1 MNDAQAKELCLA
13 LMRADSEDEVVR
25 ILTEAGYWDEQAYWR
40 YYGDRETNFN
50 SAGNQQ
56 AKPDSALIEKI
67 INSVDARL
75 MNECLVRGI
84 DPAGNAAP
92 QSIRAAV
99 AAYFEE
105 AATAD
110 KPHAGQMKY
119 WSPDKRTQVARG
131 ITLAATGS
139 KPPGKPCFSIADA
152 GEGQTPEKMPDTLL
166 SLDKSNKLRIPF
178 VQGKFNMGGT
188 GVLKFCGRRNL
199 QLIVSRR
206 NPAILRGRFDHPSD
220 DQWGFTV
227 VRREDPGDGRRS
239 SVYTYLA
246 PLGVLESKALPGHGG
261 VLRFSSATMP
271 IFPEG
276 TNPYGREA
284 EWGTL
289 IKLYEY
295 DAVGFRSNIVFSTPS
310 LLSRMDLLLPDV
322 ALPIRLHE
330 CRDYRGHEGSFQTT
344 LTGLGVRLE
353 DDRAQNLE
361 EGFPASCPLSAAGQ
375 EMTATIYAFKK
386 GKAETYRKNEG
397 VIFTLN
403 GQTHGHFTP
412 DFFRRKNVGLSYLA
426 DSILV
431 VVDCSRFSGRAR
443 EDLFMNS
450 RDRLSGGELRQEL
463 EDVLEDMLKQHQ
475 GLRALK
481 ERRRR
486 EETEERF
493 ADSKPLENILENL
506 LKKSQTLASL
516 FLPGARATNPFKPVK
531 VQEEEKPYAGKVSP
545 TFFKFQGKKYGD
557 VLHRETAQNMRS
569 RIAFETDAVN
579 DYFSRS
585 IDPGQ
590 FAIWQKVDGKDRPV
604 RNYVGPNL
612 QNGTGTLSVQLP
624 EDCQPGDELVFLTSV
639 TDASRSEPFENQ
651 FVVKVQPAAETSGG
665 TSTRRKPSAKT
676 PGTARDSPGGIT
688 LPNIIKVHEADW
700 DKQSPPFDKY
710 TALRIKDT
718 GTDESNGAGDDK
730 PTVYDFYVN
739 VDNLYLKSEMKPPG
753 TNHEL
758 LRNRFIYGNVL
769 LGLALLHQEELDKK
783 SRQAKQTEEENNDDE
798 NEPEEENNDDEN
810 EPAVNIEDRIAQFT
824 RAIAPVLLPMIESL
838 GGLNV
843 AEIASADTAAGDAT

>member
-1 MNDAQAKELCLA
+1 MNDGEAKEMCLA
-13 LMRADSEDEVVR
+13 LMRADTEDEVVR
-25 ILTEAGYWDEQAYWR
+25 ILSDAGYWTMQAYWR
-40 YYGDRETNFN
+40 FYGDRETNFN

-99 AAYFEE
+99 AAYFDD
-105 AATAD
+105 AATAS
-110 KPHAGQMKY
+110 KPHAGQIKY
-119 WSPDKRTQVARG
+119 WGPDKRTQIARG

-152 GEGQTPEKMPDTLL
+152 GEGQTPERMPDTLL
-166 SLDKSNKLRIPF
+166 SLDRSNKLRIAF

-220 DQWGFTV
+220 SQWGFTV

-261 VLRFSSATMP
+261 VLRFACDAMP
-271 IFPEG
+271 IFPDG
-276 TNPYGREA
+276 TNPYSQDAR
-284 EWGTL
+284 WGTL

-322 ALPIRLHE
+322 ALPVRLHE
-330 CRDYRGHEGSFQTT
+330 CREYRGHEGSFETT

-353 DDRAQNLE
+353 DNRATNLE
-361 EGFPASCPLSAAGQ
+361 EGRPWSCPLSAAGQ

-386 GKAETYRKNEG
+386 GRAETYRKHEG
-397 VIFTLN
+397 IIFTLN
-403 GQTHGHFTP
+403 GQTHGHLTP

-431 VVDCSRFSGRAR
+431 IVDCSRFSGRAR

-463 EDVLEDMLKQHQ
+463 EEVLEDMLKQHQ

-493 ADSKPLENILENL
+493 ADDKPLEAILESL
-506 LKKSQTLASL
+506 VKKSHTLAAL
-516 FLPGARATNPFKPVK
+516 FLPGLRATNPFKPLK
-531 VQEEEKPYAGKVSP
+531 VQEEEKPYVGKATP
-545 TFFKFQGKKYGD
+545 TFFKLQGKQYGEI
-557 VLHRETAQNMRS
+557 LRRETPQNMRS

-590 FAIWQKVDGKDRPV
+590 FTIWQEVGGERRAV
-604 RNYVGPNL
+604 LNYVGPNL
-612 QNGTGTLSVQLP
+612 QNGIGTLSVQLP
-624 EDCQPGDELVFLTSV
+624 ENCQPGDELNFLTSV
-639 TDASRSEPFENQ
+639 TDVNRADAFENR
-651 FVVKVQPAAETSGG
+651 FVVKVRPPVDAWRGS
-665 TSTRRKPSAKT
+665 STRRKPS
-676 PGTARDSPGGIT
+676 GTAPGSQRDAPGGIT
-688 LPNIIKVHEADW
+688 LPKIIKVDEVSW
-700 DKQSPPFDKY
+700 ERQSPPFDKY
-710 TALRIKDT
+710 TALRIKDA
-718 GTDESNGAGDDK
+718 GSEEPNGAANDK
-730 PTVYDFYVN
+730 PTIYDFYVN
-739 VDNLYLKSEMKPPG
+739 MDNVYLKAEIKPASADA
-753 TNHEL
+753 EL

-783 SRQAKQTEEENNDDE
+783 SRTAKQAEEGSDEDDDAS
-798 NEPEEENNDDEN
+798 PE
-810 EPAVNIEDRIAQFT
+810 VNIEDRIGQFT
-824 RAIAPVLLPMIESL
+824 RAIAPVLLPMVESL
-838 GGLNV
+838 GGVDL
-843 AEIASADTAAGDAT
+843 AELATADVAAGDGT

>member
-1 MNDAQAKELCLA
+1 MSDAQARELCLL
-13 LMRADSEDEVVR
+13 LMRADAEDEVVQ
-25 ILTEAGYWDEQAYWR
+25 ILTKAGYWEMQPYWR

-67 INSVDARL
+67 INAVDARL
-75 MNECLVRGI
+75 MNECLVKGI

-92 QSIRAAV
+92 QTIRAAV
-99 AAYFEE
+99 AAYFEDPV
-105 AATAD
+105 TAD

-119 WSPDKRTQVARG
+119 WSPSKRTEIARG

-139 KPPGKPCFSIADA
+139 KPPGKPSFSIADA

-166 SLDKSNKLRIPF
+166 SLDRSNKLRIPF

-220 DQWGFTV
+220 NHWGFTV

-261 VLRFSSATMP
+261 VLRFASETMP
-271 IFPEG
+271 IFPDG
-276 TNPYGREA
+276 KNPYGQEA
-284 EWGTL
+284 EWGSL
-289 IKLYEY
+289 IKLYDY
-295 DAVGFRSNIVFSTPS
+295 AATGFKSNILMKDG

-322 ALPIRLHE
+322 ALPLRLHE

-353 DDRAQNLE
+353 DDRGENLE
-361 EGFPASCPLSAAGQ
+361 EGFPSSCPLSAAGQ

-386 GKAETYRKNEG
+386 LRAETYRKNEG
-397 VIFTLN
+397 IIFTVN
-403 GQTHGHFTP
+403 GQTHGHLTP
-412 DFFRRKNVGLSYLA
+412 DFFRRAQKVGLSYLA

-431 VVDCSRFSGRAR
+431 VVDCSRFSGRAF

-493 ADSKPLENILENL
+493 ADSKPLEDILESL
-506 LKKSQTLASL
+506 IKKSQTLASL
-516 FLPGARATNPFKPVK
+516 FLPGGRAANPFKPVK
-531 VQEEEKPYAGKVSP
+531 VQEEEKPYQGQVSP
-545 TFFKFQGKKYGD
+545 TFFKFDGKEYGD
-557 VLHRETAQNMRS
+557 VLQRETPQNMRS

-590 FAIWQKVDGKDRPV
+590 FAIWREVDGERRAV
-604 RNYVGPNL
+604 LNYVGPNL
-612 QNGTGTLSVQLP
+612 QNGTATLSVQLP
-624 EDCQPGDELVFLTSV
+624 DGCQVGNEFRFLTTV
-639 TDASRSEPFENQ
+639 TDQSRVDSFENR
-651 FVVKVQPAAETSGG
+651 FVVRIRSAADASGG
-665 TSTRRKPSAKT
+665 AGTRRKP
-676 PGTARDSPGGIT
+676 PGKIPGRDRDASGGIT

-700 DKQSPPFDKY
+700 ERQSPPFDKH
-710 TALRIKDT
+710 TALRIKDA
-718 GTDESNGAGDDK
+718 GTQGVNGANDNK

-739 VDNLYLKSEMKPPG
+739 MDNLYLRSEMKPAG
-753 TNHEL
+753 ADAEL
-758 LRNRFIYGNVL
+758 LRNRFVYGSVL
-769 LGLALLHQEELDKK
+769 IGLALLHQDELDKK
-783 SRQAKQTEEENNDDE
+783 ARRDKRDKEGDEAEDDE
-798 NEPEEENNDDEN
+798 LEM
-810 EPAVNIEDRIAQFT
+810 NIEERIAQFT
-824 RAIAPVLLPMIESL
+824 RAIAPVLLPMVESL
-838 GGLNV
+838 GGLEMGELTT
-843 AEIASADTAAGDAT
+843 ADASAGEAT

>member
-1 MNDAQAKELCLA
+1 MNDAQTKDLCLA
-13 LMRADSEDEVVR
+13 LMHADTEDEVVR
-25 ILTEAGYWDEQAYWR
+25 ILSEAGFWDMQAYWR

-56 AKPDSALIEKI
+56 AKPDAALIEKI

-75 MNECLVRGI
+75 MNECLVRGV
-84 DPAGNAAP
+84 DPAGNASP
-92 QSIRAAV
+92 QSIREAV
-99 AAYFEE
+99 AAFFEE
-105 AATAD
+105 PATAS
-110 KPHAGQMKY
+110 KPHGGQMKY
-119 WSPDKRTQVARG
+119 WSPDKRTQIARG

-152 GEGQTPEKMPDTLL
+152 GEGQTPEKFPDTLL
-166 SLDKSNKLRIPF
+166 SLDRSNKLRIPF

-206 NPAILRGRFDHPSD
+206 NPAILRGRVDHPSD

-246 PLGVLESKALPGHGG
+246 PLGVRESKALPGHGG
-261 VLRFSSATMP
+261 VLRFSSDKMP
-271 IFPEG
+271 IFPDG
-276 TNPYGREA
+276 INPYAQEA

-295 DAVGFRSNIVFSTPS
+295 AATGFKSNILMRDG
-310 LLSRMDLLLPDV
+310 LLSRMDLLLPEL

-330 CRDYRGHEGSFQTT
+330 CRDYSGHEGSFQTT

-353 DDRAQNLE
+353 DDRANNLE
-361 EGFPASCPLSAAGQ
+361 EGFPSSCPLSAAGQ

-386 GKAETYRKNEG
+386 GRAETYRKHEG
-397 VIFTLN
+397 IIFTLN
-403 GQTHGHFTP
+403 GQTHGHLTP

-426 DSILV
+426 DSVLV

-493 ADSKPLENILENL
+493 ADSKPLENILETL
-506 LKKSQTLASL
+506 LKKSPTLASL
-516 FLPGARATNPFKPVK
+516 FLPGARASNPFKPVK
-531 VQEEEKPYAGKVSP
+531 VQEEETPYQGNVSP
-545 TFFKFQGKKYGD
+545 SFFKFQGKEYGE
-557 VLHRETAQNMRS
+557 VLHRETPQNMRS
-569 RIAFETDAVN
+569 RIAFDTDAVN

-590 FAIWQKVDGKDRPV
+590 FAIWREVNGERRSVQ
-604 RNYVGPNL
+604 NYVGPNL
-612 QNGTGTLSVQLP
+612 QNGTATLSVQLP
-624 EDCQPGDELVFLTSV
+624 EDCRPGDELRFVTTV
-639 TDASRSEPFENQ
+639 TDGSRIEPFENR
-651 FVVKVQPAAETSGG
+651 FIVTVRSAADVSGG
-665 TSTRRKPSAKT
+665 ASTRRKPPTKT
-676 PGTARDSPGGIT
+676 PGTDRDSPGGIT
-688 LPNIIKVHEADW
+688 LPNIIKVYEADW
-700 DKQSPPFDKY
+700 DKQSPPFDKF
-710 TALRIKDT
+710 TALRIKDA
-718 GTDESNGAGDDK
+718 GTEDSNGSSDEQ

-739 VDNLYLKSEMKPPG
+739 MDNFYLRSEMKPAG
-753 TNHEL
+753 TDPEL
-758 LRNRFIYGNVL
+758 LRNRFIYGIVL
-769 LGLALLHQEELDKK
+769 LGLAILQQEELDKK
-783 SRQAKQTEEENNDDE
+783 ARRERNPAERDEEDEEET
-798 NEPEEENNDDEN
+798 PES
-810 EPAVNIEDRIAQFT
+810 NIEDRIAQFT
-824 RAIAPVLLPMIESL
+824 RAVAPVLLPMVESL
-838 GGLNV
+838 GGMDV
-843 AEIASADTAAGDAT
+843 AELATADAGAGEAT

>member
-1 MNDAQAKELCLA
+1 MTDVQAKELCIA
-13 LMRADSEDEVVR
+13 LMKADSEDEVIR
-25 ILTEAGYWDEQAYWR
+25 LLKDAGYWDMQAYWR
-40 YYGDRETNFN
+40 FYGDRETNFN

-56 AKPDSALIEKI
+56 AKPDPALIEKI

-92 QSIRAAV
+92 ASIREAV
-99 AAYFEE
+99 AAFYEDG
-105 AATAD
+105 ATAD

-119 WSPDKRTQVARG
+119 WSSDKRTQIARG
-131 ITLAATGS
+131 ITLSATGS

-199 QLIVSRR
+199 QLIVTRR
-206 NPAILRGRFDHPSD
+206 NPAILRGRFDHSSD
-220 DQWGFTV
+220 SQWGFAI

-246 PLGVLESKALPGHGG
+246 PVGVLEKKTLPGHGG
-261 VLRFSSATMP
+261 VLRFASDTMP

-276 TNPYGREA
+276 QNAYGQPA

-295 DAVGFRSNIVFSTPS
+295 DAIGFRSNIIFSTPS

-330 CRDYRGHEGSFQTT
+330 CRPYSGHVGSFQTT

-353 DDRAQNLE
+353 DDRGNNLE
-361 EGFPASCPLSAAGQ
+361 EGFPSSCPLSAAGQ

-386 GKAETYRKNEG
+386 GRAETYRKHEG
-397 VIFTLN
+397 IIFTLN
-403 GQTHGHFTP
+403 GQTHGHLTP
-412 DFFRRKNVGLSYLA
+412 DFFRRKNVGFSYLA

-431 VVDCSRFSGRAR
+431 IVDCSRFSGRAR

-450 RDRLSGGELRQEL
+450 RDRLSGGELRHDL
-463 EDVLEDMLKQHQ
+463 EDALEDMLKQHQ
-475 GLRALK
+475 GLRSLK

-516 FLPGARATNPFKPVK
+516 FLRGERASNPFKTVK
-531 VQEEEKPYAGKVSP
+531 VQEEEKPYHGTTYP
-545 TFFKFQGKKYGD
+545 TFFKFQGKEYGH
-557 VLHRETAQNMRS
+557 VLQRETPKNMRS
-569 RIAFETDAVN
+569 RITFETDTVN

-585 IDPGQ
+585 IDPGR
-590 FAIWQKVDGKDRPV
+590 FSIWREIDSERQPV
-604 RNYVGPNL
+604 PNYVGPNL
-612 QNGTGTLSVQLP
+612 QNGAATLSVQLP
-624 EDCQPGDELVFLTSV
+624 EGCNSGDELHFLTIV
-639 TDASRSEPFENQ
+639 TDPTRTEPFENR
-651 FVVKVQPAAETSGG
+651 FVVKVKPPSEPSGTS
-665 TSTRRKPSAKT
+665 STRRKPPAKN
-676 PGTARDSPGGIT
+676 PGNDRDATSGIT
-688 LPNIIKVHEADW
+688 LPNIIKVQEPDW
-700 DKQSPPFDKY
+700 EKQSPPFDKY
-710 TALRIKDT
+710 TSLRIKDA
-718 GTDESNGAGDDK
+718 GAPEANGHSNGEEK

-739 VDNLYLKSEMKPPG
+739 MDNLYLRSEMKPSSADA
-753 TNHEL
+753 EL

-783 SRQAKQTEEENNDDE
+783 ARSERKTEEKEEDE
-798 NEPEEENNDDEN
+798 ETQI
-810 EPAVNIEDRIAQFT
+810 NIEDRVAQFT
-824 RAIAPVLLPMIESL
+824 RAIAPVLLPMVESL
-838 GGLNV
+838 GGLDV
-843 AEIASADTAAGDAT
+843 AELATADAGAGEAG